1 MDEIKMAMQLGQAG
15 LFLWL
20 FLRVDAR
27 AQAQAVKH
35 DLDIARLY
43 NLRIN
48 DLKWLAKL
56 PTDLDGDYRL
66 GPDSTVKA

>member
-1 MDEIKMAMQLGQAG
+1 MDEIKMAVQLGQAG

-27 AQAQAVKH
+27 AQAQAEKH

-43 NLRIN
+43 NLRIQ

-66 GPDSTVKA
+66 GPESSVKA